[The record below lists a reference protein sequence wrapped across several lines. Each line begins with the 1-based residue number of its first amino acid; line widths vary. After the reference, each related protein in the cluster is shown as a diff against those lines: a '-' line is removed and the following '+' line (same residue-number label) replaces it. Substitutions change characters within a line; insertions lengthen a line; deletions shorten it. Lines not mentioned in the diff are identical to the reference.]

1 MSFTSQP
8 LTISIK
14 LLTSLPIHTVLH
26 LVYPFNDTINRSYD
40 LSNAQQYVNEFTK
53 IFRHMTAFD
62 PDGRPVFQQ
71 TKMRFYKGSLGRM
84 LSKLSAV
91 YMGFGP
97 LPSM

>member
-1 MSFTSQP
+1 MLRNIVP
-8 LTISIK
+8 GLRV
-14 LLTSLPIHTVLH
+14 LSLVVLA
-26 LVYPFNDTINRSYD
+26 VVDSSSYD
-40 LSNAQQYVNEFTK
+40 LSNAQQYVNEFMK